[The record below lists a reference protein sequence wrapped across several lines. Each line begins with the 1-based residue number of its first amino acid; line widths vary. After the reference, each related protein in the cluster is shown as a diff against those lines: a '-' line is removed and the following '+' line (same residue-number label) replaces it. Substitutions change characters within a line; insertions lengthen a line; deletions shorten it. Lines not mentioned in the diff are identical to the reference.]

1 MRSVSKYQRQW
12 YSSGVAF
19 GGGLIGW
26 RSSTRG
32 LRSIISVWERS
43 VSMTVWREMPA
54 GRGVR
59 VVKMER
65 FDILNYWSNLVDIY
79 IIRNEDLGSDRI
91 AS

>member
-1 MRSVSKYQRQW
+1 VREYHRQW

-59 VVKMER
+59 VVKTER
-65 FDILNYWSNLVDIY
+65 FDILNDWCNLVDVCMT
-79 IIRNEDLGSDRI
+79 RKEDPRSGGKKS
-91 AS
+91 